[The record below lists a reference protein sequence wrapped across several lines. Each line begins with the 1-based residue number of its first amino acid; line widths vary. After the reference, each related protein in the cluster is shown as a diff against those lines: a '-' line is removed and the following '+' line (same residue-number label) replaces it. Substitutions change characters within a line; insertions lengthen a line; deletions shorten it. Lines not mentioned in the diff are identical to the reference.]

1 MVVFANPLTGSPVV
15 FGPKGKPVVSD
26 FLKLDDK
33 GQANE
38 NQILWLLG
46 SLERSL
52 EHPLAKAIVKFAEE
66 KLGEDNMDDDPFEQP
81 SDFRSLTGRG
91 ALGRFGD
98 TLIAVGNRAFAEIHN
113 YDVTFVAEEC
123 MQSLEEEGK
132 TAVLIAINGVVKAI
146 LGIVDEIKED
156 ACPAIAYL
164 RSEMGVDVWMVT
176 GDNAT
181 TAAAVGRKLELP
193 ENRIIAEA
201 LPATKLEHVRKLQAE
216 GRVVAM
222 VGDGEY

>member
-1 MVVFANPLTGSPVV
+1 M
-15 FGPKGKPVVSD
+15 
-26 FLKLDDK
+26 KLDDNK
-33 GQANE
+33 GQINE
-38 NQILWLLG
+38 NQILWLLA

-66 KLGEDNMDDDPFEQP
+66 KLGEDNIEDEPFEQP
-81 SDFRSLTGRG
+81 CDFRSFTGRG
-91 ALGRFGD
+91 ALGRFGN
-98 TLIAVGNRAFAEIHN
+98 TLVAVGNRAFAEMHN

-132 TAVLIAINGVVKAI
+132 TAVLIAINGIVKAI

-156 ACPAIAYL
+156 AGPAIAYL
-164 RSEMGVDVWMVT
+164 RSEMGIDVWMVT
-176 GDNAT
+176 GDNKT
-181 TAAAVGRKLELP
+181 TAAAVGRKLDIP

-216 GRVVAM
+216 GKVVAM
-222 VGDGEY
+222 VGDGE